1 MGRPVVVMAGR
12 AKAAVEV
19 AVSEATARRCP
30 VVALVRPA
38 DGSVA
43 YPLGVIPE
51 VVGDDVVGALVQ
63 ASATAELLVV
73 ARWPGDEN
81 DIERVAAHAAC
92 PVLTVDRITTGPGGR
107 AAVVLAVDARA
118 RAATAAAEFAFGEAA
133 RRRVDLTVVYVAP
146 AQPGGGLTTVDP
158 FAYDNGAAMAE
169 ADRLLSEAIVGWSDR
184 YPDVVV
190 HRRAF
195 HDPDVVKALAVV
207 AADAGLLV
215 VASRDHPRLS
225 ERLLGSVTAGVL
237 GHATCPVAV
246 VPATT
251 AAER

>member
-1 MGRPVVVMAGR
+1 MAGQ
-12 AKAAVEV
+12 ANAAVEV
-19 AVSEATARRCP
+19 AVGEAAARGCP
-30 VVALVRPA
+30 VLALVGPT
-38 DGSVA
+38 DTPTA
-43 YPLGVIPE
+43 YPAGVMTQ
-51 VVGDDVVGALVQ
+51 VVGADAVGALIQ
-63 ASATAELLVV
+63 ASATAQLLVV
-73 ARWPGDEN
+73 ARRPGGGN

-92 PVLTVDRITTGPGGR
+92 PVLTADPAGGGRAVR
-107 AAVVLAVDARA
+107 AAVVLAVDARTRVA
-118 RAATAAAEFAFGEAA
+118 PATAEFAFGEAA

-158 FAYDNGAAMAE
+158 FAYDSEAAIAE

-195 HDPDVVKALAVV
+195 HDPDVVKALAV
-207 AADAGLLV
+207 AAVDAGLLV

-237 GHATCPVAV
+237 RHATCPVAV
-246 VPATT
+246 VPATA